1 MLTNIYS
8 YNIINPV
15 VNKKR
20 AWFDIKKGLIFMPT
34 NINYR
39 YFVECAL
46 NVDKLGRQYYI
57 LLSNHKFNEN
67 CRLCQVDGYGRV
79 KIPVRGELK
88 DYLNSNYNCNCNFN
102 INMKLIDS
110 YDIYDVYCISI

>member
-15 VNKKR
+15 INKKR

-88 DYLNSNYNCNCNFN
+88 DYLNSNYNCNFN
-102 INMKLIDS
+102 INMDLIDN

>member
-46 NVDKLGRQYYI
+46 NVDKLG
-57 LLSNHKFNEN
+57 
-67 CRLCQVDGYGRV
+67 
-79 KIPVRGELK
+79 VRGELK
-88 DYLNSNYNCNCNFN
+88 DYLNSNYNCNFN
-102 INMKLIDS
+102 INMKLIDN